1 MWLSRLL
8 GRRWGELDEHSQW
21 QSTVELTDAL
31 ILQVLNNRSRCPS
44 ALTCS
49 LWVLRAAFLQCVF
62 TLPRQ
67 GRPRPS
73 ISRQACWRSCPRN
86 WTVPREQGRSV

>member
-31 ILQVLNNRSRCPS
+31 ILQV
-44 ALTCS
+44 S
-49 LWVLRAAFLQCVF
+49 LML
-62 TLPRQ
+62 
-67 GRPRPS
+67 
-73 ISRQACWRSCPRN
+73 
-86 WTVPREQGRSV
+86 